1 MTPIFILCELAK
13 HLSDG
18 RNWYVLSFVLA
29 SAGINYCD
37 NKLSVL
43 TNTELRAYKVGLEL
57 VFFCIIKELHQ
68 SSALVN
74 YNQVLE
80 IFHFTNKTSLISRIP
95 SAKRSLWLNSCVTS
109 QLNRNKVNNLIDKS
123 SERLKSKNNGKISN
137 PLIIVCDVLVRM
149 ITY

>member
-57 VFFCIIKELHQ
+57 VFFCIIKELRQ

-80 IFHFTNKTSLISRIP
+80 IFHFTNKTSLISQIP
-95 SAKRSLWLNSCVTS
+95 SAKRSLWLNSCVIC
-109 QLNRNKVNNLIDKS
+109 QLNRNDVNTLMDKPS
-123 SERLKSKNNGKISN
+123 KKFKFKNNAKIATRNFSTFYIN
-137 PLIIVCDVLVRM
+137 
-149 ITY
+149 